1 MVDKFC
7 QERMKNV
14 FSQMKKQV
22 MQHLLQTEGR
32 IVGQRN
38 KIDNQEA
45 AISPC
50 IRCQQCMNLKID
62 RMTGT
67 CQMNLEGGPKIVLGE
82 IHRHGSETTDGN
94 PGIQME
100 FTLTRII
107 GMKLKVRDHGA
118 IPMKGHTM
126 FKLCRARIIA
136 I

>member
-1 MVDKFC
+1 MSLRTRLDQILPLSMVDRFC

-22 MQHLLQTEGR
+22 MQHLLPTEGR

-45 AISPC
+45 AISRC

-67 CQMNLEGGPKIVLGE
+67 CQMNLEAGPKTVLGE
-82 IHRHGSETTDGN
+82 IHRHGGKTTDGN
-94 PGIQME
+94 PGIQNGVYSSPGY
-100 FTLTRII
+100 L
-107 GMKLKVRDHGA
+107 GSN
-118 IPMKGHTM
+118 
-126 FKLCRARIIA
+126 
-136 I
+136 